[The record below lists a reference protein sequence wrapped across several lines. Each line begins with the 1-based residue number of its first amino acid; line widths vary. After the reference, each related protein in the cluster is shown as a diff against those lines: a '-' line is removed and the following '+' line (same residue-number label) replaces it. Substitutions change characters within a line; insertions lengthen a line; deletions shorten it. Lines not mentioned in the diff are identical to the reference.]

1 MIDLTAIILTKNEE
15 KNLSDCIDSV
25 RDVAKRI
32 IVVDSY
38 SNDDT
43 LKIAEEKGA
52 DIYQHPFENY
62 GKQFQWAMDH
72 TDIDTEWIF
81 RFDADE
87 RLTPDSARELIRLC
101 TENAD
106 TDVNGIIF
114 TLEVVF
120 LGRKLKHGGTY
131 PFKKLCIFK
140 RGMAYME
147 ERSMDEQLVLTAGR
161 SVEMK
166 CVSEH
171 HDFRDLTFWI
181 NKHNWYATRAAKDYF
196 DFKGKEDTY
205 QNLDFP
211 SKIRRIIKYKIY
223 YKLPMRFRC
232 WLYFIY
238 RYVFRL
244 GFLDGKEGFFYAF
257 FQAYW
262 YRLLV
267 DAKIYE
273 AIKMDKTLVDTGDL
287 KTG

>member
-15 KNLSDCIDSV
+15 KNLPDCIDSV

-32 IVVDSY
+32 VVVDSY
-38 SNDDT
+38 STDDT
-43 LKIAEEKGA
+43 LKIAEEKGVA
-52 DIYQHPFENY
+52 IYQHPFENY

-72 TDIDTEWIF
+72 TDIDTKWIF

-87 RLTPDSARELIRLC
+87 RLTPDSAQELIKLC
-101 TENAD
+101 TENEN

-147 ERSMDEQLVLTAGR
+147 ERSMDEQIVLTAGR

-166 CVSEH
+166 AVSEH

-196 DFKGKEDTY
+196 DYAGKEDSFAT
-205 QNLDFP
+205 LDFP
-211 SKIRRIIKYKIY
+211 SKIRRFIKKKIY
-223 YKLPMRFRC
+223 YKLPMGFRC
-232 WLYFIY
+232 WLYFMY
-238 RYVFRL
+238 RYVVRL
-244 GFLDGKEGFFYAF
+244 GFLDGREGYFYAF

-262 YRLLV
+262 YRILV

-273 AIKMDKTLVDTGDL
+273 AKKMNRTLVDAGDL

>member
-15 KNLSDCIDSV
+15 KNLQECMDSV
-25 RDVAKRI
+25 RNVAKRI
-32 IVVDSY
+32 VVVDSF
-38 SNDDT
+38 STDDT
-43 LKIAEEKGA
+43 LKIAEANGA

-72 TDIDTEWIF
+72 TGIDTTWIF

-87 RLTPDSARELIRLC
+87 RLTKDSAAELVRLC
-101 TENAD
+101 TENEN

-140 RGMAYME
+140 RGLAYME
-147 ERSMDEQLVLTAGR
+147 ERSMDEQIVLTSGR
-161 SVEMK
+161 AVEMK

-196 DFKGKEDTY
+196 DYAGKEDVY
-205 QNLDFP
+205 GELDFP
-211 SKIRRIIKYKIY
+211 SRVRRIVKRKIY
-223 YKLPMRFRC
+223 YRLPMRLRC
-232 WLYFIY
+232 WLYFVY
-238 RYVFRL
+238 RYIFRL

-262 YRLLV
+262 YRMLV
-267 DAKIYE
+267 DAKIFE
-273 AIKMDKTLVDTGDL
+273 AKKMNAALADAGDL
-287 KTG
+287 KA

>member
-15 KNLSDCIDSV
+15 KNLSDCINSV

-72 TDIDTEWIF
+72 TDIDTKWIF

-238 RYVFRL
+238 RYIFRL

-273 AIKMDKTLVDTGDL
+273 AIKMNKTLVDTGDL

>member
-43 LKIAEEKGA
+43 LKIAEEKGV

-72 TDIDTEWIF
+72 TDIDTKWIF

-238 RYVFRL
+238 RYIFRL

-273 AIKMDKTLVDTGDL
+273 AIKMNKTLVDTGDL

>member
-52 DIYQHPFENY
+52 DIYLHPFENY

-72 TDIDTEWIF
+72 TDIDTKWIF

-238 RYVFRL
+238 RYIFRL

-273 AIKMDKTLVDTGDL
+273 AIKMNKTLVDTGDL